1 MTEKKHFECLTAKSA
16 FPPAILIE
24 LIGWCLDGSISE
36 SEIKTR
42 KRIYLYELFEDSVLL
57 RIKDGEPDIE
67 DDVDLLSL
75 VKAFLG
81 LKLIG
86 ADVQVEGLW
95 RGRFPDAE
103 FLQKNLTPEKLIK
116 DPDQSLVYDVSL
128 SLNNLLEVRQSLIGQ
143 SKPITDLL
151 KDKSFCAAF
160 PSVQSKWGDYGFMR
174 HRSGT
179 EIKTTWN
186 DKVYIKSHAYE
197 APCPVELLLEAWI
210 KLKKIDADVDSG
222 FQSYRA
228 NKWKLAKMLSRVS
241 QEHKQKVYEWVD
253 LTQFAIE
260 EFHDSHG
267 RTYTPETFEC
277 YFGNSVITADRNYVF
292 ELIEC

>member
-1 MTEKKHFECLTAKSA
+1 MTDQKHFECLTAKSA
-16 FPPAILIE
+16 FAPAILIE

-42 KRIYLYELFEDSVLL
+42 KRTYFYDLTDEGVTVK
-57 RIKDGEPDIE
+57 IKDDEPDIE
-67 DDVDLLSL
+67 DDVDLLFL

-81 LKLIG
+81 LNLIG
-86 ADVQVEGLW
+86 ADVRVDGLW
-95 RGRFPDAE
+95 RGRFPDGE
-103 FLQKNLTPEKLIK
+103 FLQKNLKPDMLIK
-116 DPDQSLVYDVSL
+116 DLDQSLVYDVFL
-128 SLNNLLEVRQSLIGQ
+128 SLNNLLEVRQILTIQ

-151 KDKSFCAAF
+151 KDKAFCSAF

-186 DKVYIKSHAYE
+186 DKVYIKSHGYE
-197 APCPVELLLEAWI
+197 APCPVEELLEAWI
-210 KLKKIDADVDSG
+210 KLKKIDVDVDPG
-222 FQSYRA
+222 FQSYRV
-228 NKWKLAKMLSRVS
+228 NKWKLAKMLGRVP
-241 QEHKQKVYEWVD
+241 QEHKQKVYEWVND
-253 LTQFAIE
+253 TQFAIE

>member
-1 MTEKKHFECLTAKSA
+1 MTEKKHFECLTAKGSLA
-16 FPPAILIE
+16 PAILIE
-24 LIGWCLDGSISE
+24 LIGWCLDGSIFE
-36 SEIKTR
+36 AEIKTR
-42 KRIYLYELFEDSVLL
+42 KRTYFYELIEDSVLL
-57 RIKDGEPDIE
+57 KIKDGEPDIE

-116 DPDQSLVYDVSL
+116 DPDQSLVYDVFL
-128 SLNNLLEVRQSLIGQ
+128 SLNNLLEVRQTLIGQ

-186 DKVYIKSHAYE
+186 DKVFIKSHAYE
-197 APCPVELLLEAWI
+197 APCPVEELLEAWI
-210 KLKKIDADVDSG
+210 KLKRIDLDVDPG

-228 NKWKLAKMLSRVS
+228 NKWKLAKMLSRVA

>member
-1 MTEKKHFECLTAKSA
+1 MTEKKHFECLTVKSA
-16 FPPAILIE
+16 FAPAILIE
-24 LIGWCLDGSISE
+24 LIGWLLDGSISE
-36 SEIKTR
+36 SEIETR
-42 KRIYLYELFEDSVLL
+42 NRAYSYELFEDSVLL
-57 RIKDGEPDIE
+57 KIQDDESDFE

-75 VKAFLG
+75 VKVFLG
-81 LKLIG
+81 LKIIG
-86 ADVQVEGLW
+86 ADVQIDGLW

-116 DPDQSLVYDVSL
+116 DPDQSLVYDLSL
-128 SLNNLLEVRQSLIGQ
+128 SLNNLLEVRQILVGQ

-151 KDKSFCAAF
+151 EDNSFCSAF
-160 PSVQSKWGDYGFMR
+160 PSVQSKWGEYGFMR
-174 HRSGT
+174 HKSGT

-186 DKVYIKSHAYE
+186 DKVYIESHAYE
-197 APCPVELLLEAWI
+197 APCPAQELLEAWI
-210 KLKKIDADVDSG
+210 KLKKIEVDVDPG
-222 FQSYRA
+222 FLSYRA
-228 NKWKLAKMLSRVS
+228 KKWKLAKMLSRVA
-241 QEHKQKVYEWVD
+241 QEHKQKVYEWVNN
-253 LTQFAIE
+253 TQFAIE